1 MGDWYWF
8 LTIFPIKI
16 PNITLDDT
24 QYWLILAPGVIQLTL
39 LDGASIDRQ
48 IRQLA
53 RDPRYSTVLTM
64 RPGVATRSSSDS
76 ATTQLIPRDPPQPA
90 TQISERPSQ
99 PAASENVGGDDRA
112 TPALPAIPVFSG
124 STTVDYT
131 CSILG
136 IRSRGHYRMLDSI
149 VAPLDRQL
157 RPVSHY
163 FHY

>member
-1 MGDWYWF
+1 MGPF
-8 LTIFPIKI
+8 
-16 PNITLDDT
+16 N
-24 QYWLILAPGVIQLTL
+24 
-39 LDGASIDRQ
+39 
-48 IRQLA
+48 
-53 RDPRYSTVLTM
+53 
-64 RPGVATRSSSDS
+64 S

-90 TQISERPSQ
+90 TQLSECLSQ
-99 PAASENVGGDDRA
+99 PAAFENVGGDDRA

-157 RPVSHY
+157 RPVSHFFFFFFFINLDIY
-163 FHY
+163 TSLLQCFNH

>member
-1 MGDWYWF
+1 M
-8 LTIFPIKI
+8 
-16 PNITLDDT
+16 N
-24 QYWLILAPGVIQLTL
+24 L

-76 ATTQLIPRDPPQPA
+76 NVTKLISRDPSQPA
-90 TQISERPSQ
+90 AQISEQPSQ
-99 PAASENVGGDDRA
+99 PAASENVGWDDCA
-112 TPALPAIPVFSG
+112 SPALPAIPVFPG

-136 IRSRGHYRMLDSI
+136 IRSRGHYRMLDSL
-149 VAPLDRQL
+149 VAPLGRQL

>member
-1 MGDWYWF
+1 M
-8 LTIFPIKI
+8 
-16 PNITLDDT
+16 
-24 QYWLILAPGVIQLTL
+24 TL

-76 ATTQLIPRDPPQPA
+76 AVIQLISRDPPQPA
-90 TQISERPSQ
+90 AQISECPSQ
-99 PAASENVGGDDRA
+99 PAASEDVEGGDRA

-136 IRSRGHYRMLDSI
+136 IRSRGHYRMLDSL

>member
-39 LDGASIDRQ
+39 LDGTSIDRQ

-53 RDPRYSTVLTM
+53 RDLRYSTVLAI

-90 TQISERPSQ
+90 TQISEHPSQ

>member
-1 MGDWYWF
+1 M
-8 LTIFPIKI
+8 
-16 PNITLDDT
+16 
-24 QYWLILAPGVIQLTL
+24 LAPGVIQLTL

-64 RPGVATRSSSDS
+64 RPRVTTRSSSDNNV
-76 ATTQLIPRDPPQPA
+76 TQLISRD
-90 TQISERPSQ
+90 PSQ
-99 PAASENVGGDDRA
+99 PAAQISEQLSQPAASQNVGGNDCA
-112 TPALPAIPVFSG
+112 SPALPAIPVFPG

-131 CSILG
+131 CILG
-136 IRSRGHYRMLDSI
+136 IRSRGHYRMLDSL
-149 VAPLDRQL
+149 VAPLGRQL

>member
-1 MGDWYWF
+1 M
-8 LTIFPIKI
+8 
-16 PNITLDDT
+16 TL
-24 QYWLILAPGVIQLTL
+24 P
-39 LDGASIDRQ
+39 DGASIDTQ

-64 RPGVATRSSSDS
+64 RSGITTRSSSDS
-76 ATTQLIPRDPPQPA
+76 TVTQLISRD
-90 TQISERPSQ
+90 PSQ
-99 PAASENVGGDDRA
+99 PAAQISEPPSQPAVSENVGGDDSA
-112 TPALPAIPVFSG
+112 SPALPAIPVFSG

-136 IRSRGHYRMLDSI
+136 IRSRGHYRMLDAL

>member
-1 MGDWYWF
+1 M
-8 LTIFPIKI
+8 
-16 PNITLDDT
+16 
-24 QYWLILAPGVIQLTL
+24 TL
-39 LDGASIDRQ
+39 LDGASIDRH
-48 IRQLA
+48 IKQLA

-64 RPGVATRSSSDS
+64 RPGVSTRSSSDS
-76 ATTQLIPRDPPQPA
+76 TVTQLISRDPSQPA
-90 TQISERPSQ
+90 AQISEQPSQ
-99 PAASENVGGDDRA
+99 PAASQNVGGDDCA
-112 TPALPAIPVFSG
+112 SPALPAIPVFSG

-136 IRSRGHYRMLDSI
+136 IRSRGHYRMLDSL

>member
-1 MGDWYWF
+1 M
-8 LTIFPIKI
+8 
-16 PNITLDDT
+16 
-24 QYWLILAPGVIQLTL
+24 TL

-64 RPGVATRSSSDS
+64 RPGVTTRSSSDS
-76 ATTQLIPRDPPQPA
+76 NVTQLISRDTSQPA
-90 TQISERPSQ
+90 AQISEQPSQ
-99 PAASENVGGDDRA
+99 PAASQNVGGDDC
-112 TPALPAIPVFSG
+112 TSPALPAIPVFSG